1 MSNVSAVPP
10 IASKPLLGAPEQV
23 APVAYVDWPPIFAG
37 AFVAV
42 AISTVMTT
50 FGAAIGL
57 SATSP
62 ISGSSMSGTAWIVA
76 TGIWVLWIAVSSFV
90 AGGYL
95 AGRMRRRIHDASEH
109 ESDVRDGVHG
119 LVVWAIGALLL
130 GYLAASSITGLTK
143 SVAGTAATG
152 AMTAITAA
160 ANPVDDAVSRIT
172 RAGPSAK
179 VGDDT
184 FRQDATAILKASA
197 ANGSISD
204 EDKGYL
210 SAQIATHTGLS
221 PQDASKRI
229 DDAMGAV
236 NAAKEKAK
244 QAAESA
250 RKIGVL
256 LAFLTAASLAVSAAA
271 AWWAATVGG
280 KHRDEGIDLSHL
292 TTWR

>member
-1 MSNVSAVPP
+1 MSNVNLSPRLVETAVAGSA
-10 IASKPLLGAPEQV
+10 

-62 ISGSSMSGTAWIVA
+62 ISGSNMSGTAWIVA
-76 TGIWVLWIAVSSFV
+76 TAIWVLWIAVSSFV

-143 SVAGTAATG
+143 SVAGTAAIGTM
-152 AMTAITAA
+152 AAISGA
-160 ANPVDDAVSRIT
+160 ANPIDDAVNHVMRS
-172 RAGPSAK
+172 GPSAK
-179 VGDDT
+179 SENDN
-184 FRQDATAILKASA
+184 FRQDVTGILTTSA
-197 ANGSISD
+197 ANGSITD
-204 EDKGYL
+204 EDKSYL
-210 SAQIATHTGLS
+210 SAQIAAHTGLS
-221 PQDASKRI
+221 PQDASKRV
-229 DDAMGAV
+229 DDAMAAV

-244 QAAESA
+244 QAAETA
-250 RKIGVL
+250 RKVGVM
-256 LAFLTAASLAVSAAA
+256 LAFLTAASLAVGAAA
-271 AWWAATVGG
+271 AWWAATTGG
-280 KHRDEGIDLSHL
+280 RHRDEGVDLSHL
-292 TTWR
+292 TAWR

>member
-1 MSNVSAVPP
+1 MSNVSTAPYLADAPVAAPP
-10 IASKPLLGAPEQV
+10 AH
-23 APVAYVDWPPIFAG
+23 VAYVDWPPILAG

-62 ISGSSMSGTAWIVA
+62 ISGSNLSGTAWIIA
-76 TGIWVLWIAVSSFV
+76 TAIWVLWIAVSSFV
-90 AGGYL
+90 AGAYL

-109 ESDVRDGVHG
+109 ESDVRDGAHG

-143 SVAGTAATG
+143 SVASAAGAGATAAIG
-152 AMTAITAA
+152 VA
-160 ANPVDDAVSRIT
+160 ANPIDDAVNRIT
-172 RAGPSAK
+172 RAGPSTNPAS
-179 VGDDT
+179 DN
-184 FRQDATAILKASA
+184 FRQDVSGILTASA
-197 ANGSISD
+197 ASGSISD
-204 EDKGYL
+204 EDKAYL
-210 SAQIATHTGLS
+210 SAQIAARTGLS
-221 PQDASKRI
+221 PQDASKRV
-229 DDAMGAV
+229 DDAMAAM

-244 QAAESA
+244 QAAEAA

-256 LAFLTAASLAVSAAA
+256 VAFLTAASLAVSAAA
-271 AWWAATVGG
+271 AWWAATMGG
-280 KHRDEGIDLSHL
+280 KHRDEGVDLSHL

>member
-1 MSNVSAVPP
+1 MSQVNIS
-10 IASKPLLGAPEQV
+10 PLSSDSTVGAP
-23 APVAYVDWPPIFAG
+23 APVAYVDWPPIIAG
-37 AFVAV
+37 ALVAV

-62 ISGSSMSGTAWIVA
+62 ISGSNISGTAWIVA
-76 TGIWVLWIAVSSFV
+76 TAIWVLWIAVSSFV

-95 AGRMRRRIHDASEH
+95 AGRMRRRIHDATEH

-152 AMTAITAA
+152 TMAVISGA
-160 ANPVDDAVSRIT
+160 ANPIEDAVNRVT

-179 VGDDT
+179 PGNDS
-184 FRQDATAILKASA
+184 FRQDVTGILTSSA
-197 ANGSISD
+197 ATGSIT
-204 EDKGYL
+204 EDDKSYL
-210 SAQIATHTGLS
+210 SAQIAAHTGLS
-221 PQDASKRI
+221 PQDASKRV
-229 DDAMGAV
+229 DDAMAAV

-244 QAAESA
+244 QATESA

-256 LAFLTAASLAVSAAA
+256 VAFLTAASLAVSAAA
-271 AWWAATVGG
+271 AWWAATTGG
-280 KHRDEGIDLSHL
+280 KHRDEEVDLSHF

>member
-1 MSNVSAVPP
+1 MTNVSTAPRFPDGTV
-10 IASKPLLGAPEQV
+10 SKRAPQ
-23 APVAYVDWPPIFAG
+23 VAYVDWPPIFAG

-62 ISGSSMSGTAWIVA
+62 ISGSNMSGTAWIVA
-76 TGIWVLWIAVSSFV
+76 TAIWVLWIAVSSFV

-95 AGRMRRRIHDASEH
+95 AGRMRRRIHDAGEH

-143 SVAGTAATG
+143 SIAGTATTG
-152 AMTAITAA
+152 ATAAISAA
-160 ANPVDDAVSRIT
+160 ANPIDDAVNRIT
-172 RAGPSAK
+172 RAGPSTK
-179 VGDDT
+179 VGDNN
-184 FRQDATAILKASA
+184 FRQDVAGILTASA

-204 EDKGYL
+204 EDKAYL
-210 SAQIATHTGLS
+210 SAQIAAHTGLS
-221 PQDASKRI
+221 TQDASKRV
-229 DDAMGAV
+229 DDAMAAV

-244 QAAESA
+244 QAAEFA

-256 LAFLTAASLAVSAAA
+256 GAFLTAASLAVSAAA
-271 AWWAATVGG
+271 AWWAATMGG
-280 KHRDEGIDLSHL
+280 KHRDDGVDLSHL

>member
-1 MSNVSAVPP
+1 MSHVTVPP
-10 IASKPLLGAPEQV
+10 RFADASGAETPSQV
-23 APVAYVDWPPIFAG
+23 AYIDWPPIFAG

-62 ISGSSMSGTAWIVA
+62 ISGSSISGTAWIVA
-76 TGIWVLWIAVSSFV
+76 TAIWVLWIAVSSFV

-109 ESDVRDGVHG
+109 ESDVRDGAHG

-130 GYLAASSITGLTK
+130 GYLAASSIADLTK
-143 SVAGTAATG
+143 SVAGTASTG
-152 AMTAITAA
+152 AMTAISAA
-160 ANPVDDAVSRIT
+160 ANPIEDAVGRIT
-172 RAGPSAK
+172 RAGLSTKP
-179 VGDDT
+179 GNDN
-184 FRQDATAILKASA
+184 FRQDVTGILTTSA

-204 EDKGYL
+204 EDKAYL
-210 SAQIATHTGLS
+210 SAQIAAHTGLS
-221 PQDASKRI
+221 PQDASKRV
-229 DDAMGAV
+229 DDAMTAV
-236 NAAKEKAK
+236 TAAKEKAK
-244 QAAESA
+244 QAVESA

-271 AWWAATVGG
+271 AWWAATMGG
-280 KHRDEGIDLSHL
+280 KHRDEGVDLSHL

>member
-1 MSNVSAVPP
+1 MSDVILPPRSASIAETPP
-10 IASKPLLGAPEQV
+10 Q
-23 APVAYVDWPPIFAG
+23 VAYVDWPPIFAG

-62 ISGSSMSGTAWIVA
+62 ISGSNLSGTAWIVA
-76 TGIWVLWIAVSSFV
+76 TAIWVLWIAVSSFV
-90 AGGYL
+90 AGAYL

-152 AMTAITAA
+152 GAAAIAGA
-160 ANPVDDAVSRIT
+160 ANPIDDAVNRIT
-172 RAGPSAK
+172 RAGPSSK
-179 VGDDT
+179 PGNDN
-184 FRQDATAILKASA
+184 FRQDVTGILTASA

-204 EDKGYL
+204 EDKSYL
-210 SAQIATHTGLS
+210 SAQIAAHTGLS
-221 PQDASKRI
+221 DQDASKRV
-229 DDAMGAV
+229 DDAMAAV

-250 RKIGVL
+250 RKVGVMI
-256 LAFLTAASLAVSAAA
+256 AFLTAASLAVSAAA
-271 AWWAATVGG
+271 AWWAATMGG
-280 KHRDEGIDLSHL
+280 KHRDEGVDLSHL
-292 TTWR
+292 TRWR

>member
-1 MSNVSAVPP
+1 MSNVNA
-10 IASKPLLGAPEQV
+10 AADL
-23 APVAYVDWPPIFAG
+23 APVAVLDGASQVPYVDWPPIFAG

-62 ISGSSMSGTAWIVA
+62 ISGSSMSGAAWIVA
-76 TGIWVLWIAVSSFV
+76 TAIWVLWIAVSSFV

-95 AGRMRRRIHDASEH
+95 AGRLRRRIHDASEH

-119 LVVWAIGALLL
+119 VVVWAIGALLL

-143 SVAGTAATG
+143 SVAG
-152 AMTAITAA
+152 AA
-160 ANPVDDAVSRIT
+160 APTASAIAGAAVNPIDVAVGRIT
-172 RAGPSAK
+172 RAGPPTKAT
-179 VGDDT
+179 GDT
-184 FRQDATAILKASA
+184 LRQDSIDIFTAA

-204 EDKGYL
+204 EDKAYL
-210 SAQIATHTGLS
+210 SAQIAARTGMS
-221 PQDASKRI
+221 PQDASKRV
-229 DDAMGAV
+229 DDAIAAL

-250 RKIGVL
+250 RKAGVL
-256 LAFLTAASLAVSAAA
+256 IAFLTAASLAISAAA
-271 AWWAATVGG
+271 AWWAATMGG
-280 KHRDEGIDLSHL
+280 KHRDEGVDLSHL

>member
-1 MSNVSAVPP
+1 MSNVNLSPRLVETAV
-10 IASKPLLGAPEQV
+10 AGSV

-62 ISGSSMSGTAWIVA
+62 LSGSNMSGTAWIVA
-76 TGIWVLWIAVSSFV
+76 TAIWVLWIAVSSFV

-152 AMTAITAA
+152 TMAVISGA
-160 ANPVDDAVSRIT
+160 ANPIDDAVNHVMRSS
-172 RAGPSAK
+172 PSAK
-179 VGDDT
+179 SENDN
-184 FRQDATAILKASA
+184 FRQDVTGILTTSA
-197 ANGSISD
+197 ANGSITD
-204 EDKGYL
+204 EDKSYL
-210 SAQIATHTGLS
+210 SAQIAAHTGLS
-221 PQDASKRI
+221 PQDASKRV
-229 DDAMGAV
+229 DDALAAV

-244 QAAESA
+244 QAAETA
-250 RKIGVL
+250 RKIGVM
-256 LAFLTAASLAVSAAA
+256 LAFLTAASLAVGAAA
-271 AWWAATVGG
+271 AWWAATTGG
-280 KHRDEGIDLSHL
+280 RHRDEGVDLSHL
-292 TTWR
+292 TAWR